1 MSFQAIRFVNQ
12 HKEDTRFLSV
22 LRTRVDSYFEEA
34 HLSKK
39 YNRAMVIKTFI
50 LLSIY
55 ILPFLMYLLMNPNWV
70 LSLGLWIMMAFG
82 ISGIGMSIM
91 HDANHGAYSS
101 NRTINTLLGL
111 TINLA
116 GAFAF
121 NWKIQHNILHHT
133 YTNIADYDDDI
144 DEKAILKLSPHSE
157 TKWYHRY
164 QHIYAFF
171 FYAIMTI
178 YWAILKDFLQLIRY
192 TREGHHSSSTAEN
205 LWLWI
210 RLIAL
215 KVMYFF
221 IILVVPSLYFG
232 ISFQKTLICFLTMQM
247 IAGVLLTIVFQLAHT
262 IEGTAHPLPTQDLI
276 VENNWAIHQMHTTTN
291 FTIKNPF
298 LAWYVGGLNYQIE
311 HHLFPNICHVHY
323 PAIAEIVKNT
333 AAEFHIPY
341 LNYER
346 LSEALRAHVH
356 ALKRFGTSPNLS
368 TEIG

>member
-1 MSFQAIRFVNQ
+1 MSFSALRFVNQ
-12 HKEDTRFLSV
+12 NKEDTQFLSV
-22 LRTRVDSYFEEA
+22 LRSRVDAYFEEA
-34 HLSKK
+34 KHSKK
-39 YNRAMVIKTFI
+39 YNSSMLLKTAI
-50 LLSIY
+50 LLSAY
-55 ILPFLMYLLMNPNWV
+55 VLPFLVYLFTNPTWP
-70 LSLGLWIMMAFG
+70 LSITLWIVMAIG

-101 NRTINTLLGL
+101 NRLINTLLGW

-133 YTNIADYDDDI
+133 YTNITNYDDDI
-144 DEKAILKLSPHSE
+144 DDKAILKLSPH
-157 TKWYHRY
+157 TKKRWYHRY

-192 TREGHHSSSTAEN
+192 TREGHNSSSTIEN
-205 LWLWI
+205 IAIWM

-215 KVMYFF
+215 KAIYFF
-221 IILVVPSLYFG
+221 IILAVPTLYFG
-232 ISFQKTLICFLTMQM
+232 ISFQKTLVCFLLMQV
-247 IAGVLLTIVFQLAHT
+247 ITGLLLTLVFQLAHT
-262 IEGTAHPLPTQDLI
+262 IEGTAHPIPTENLVI
-276 VENNWAIHQMHTTTN
+276 ENNWAIHQMHTTTN
-291 FTIKNPF
+291 FTIENR
-298 LAWYVGGLNYQIE
+298 LISWYIGGLNYQIE

-323 PAIAEIVKNT
+323 PAIAPIVKET

-356 ALKRFGTSPNLS
+356 ALKRFGASPNLS